1 MLNERKLTER
11 ELDKR
16 TEAIQGLL
24 SNKRTLVK
32 KYGKDAEKVMY
43 GIATKQAKN
52 KVEDMNKNKIKELIQ
67 TALQKEETTSNY
79 PDFDLDKNIKYQ
91 DTSISSGMW
100 RYTGKEQGGKGVYR
114 NLSNDQFLGFSS
126 DDFAFFKKHLGSHF
140 DMSESLEEA
149 NIGLADLEEVGYTDG
164 DKAVAMHFN
173 QDVVGINSDVDY
185 KSYRKGFIQGV
196 IDNTQGFSL
205 DERVD
210 KIDEILDLEEVKTDQ
225 YGNHQEPQ
233 FKRGDKVTYLGS
245 PGEITGTNKEATGNI
260 TYNVAYD
267 KGFGRTKATNV
278 ANKDNEIKLAENSID
293 ERITYDDV
301 LDLRSDKK
309 DLEDRISQLYRD
321 MEQEAEPEGGPIADR
336 YGDELEKLE
345 TKLYRVSKQISDYDM
360 NESTLKERVVY
371 DNETQILKAK
381 IAADDFMRMY
391 RSEFRRVF
399 TNFGKE
405 AEAEFK
411 KIVKTKFNGMN
422 ESVINEDSFENEIE
436 RLKDIMYVD
445 DESPRQTI
453 IHPLSK
459 PGARRPDKSYIVIRG
474 NNVEAIQGY
483 GSGPIEDFAQQYQ
496 FPDYK
501 DSSYDMGMEIASG
514 KASLLSSNVLKDAIK
529 AIEDARDVEA
539 KRQSDYYKDRGP
551 VSGVGNMD
559 EMIKSIVKEK
569 LTKSSSVEDHIDD
582 FKDSDAKQFK
592 GKSDDKKVQM
602 AVASFLSKKNVNE
615 APAFQWR
622 KANSPAGDTLKD
634 LVPKKVGTSTVQEN
648 MVADKD
654 IEKEIKKLEDENP
667 KGFEKE
673 IKKLKV
679 RQAALKLS
687 K

>member
-16 TEAIQGLL
+16 AEAIQGLL
-24 SNKRTLVK
+24 SNKRKLVK
-32 KYGKDAEKVMY
+32 KYGRDAEKVMY

-52 KVEDMNKNKIKELIQ
+52 KVEDMNKDKLKELIQ
-67 TALQKEETTSNY
+67 SALMQNEQGPATNVEPYHDQQTTTDTGYSGRADYGEEDKALGSEDELEMKGFEESLNEADSKY

-126 DDFAFFKKHLGSHF
+126 DDFDFFKKHLGSHF

-149 NIGLADLEEVGYTDG
+149 NIGLADLEEIGYTDG

-173 QDVVGINSDVDY
+173 QDVVGINNDVDFQ
-185 KSYRKGFIQGV
+185 SYRKGFIQGV
-196 IDNTQGFSL
+196 NDATIGFSL
-205 DERVD
+205 DERVA
-210 KIDEILDLEEVKTDQ
+210 KIDELLDEGIDFDEALNLRAIKAELED
-225 YGNHQEPQ
+225 
-233 FKRGDKVTYLGS
+233 
-245 PGEITGTNKEATGNI
+245 
-260 TYNVAYD
+260 
-267 KGFGRTKATNV
+267 
-278 ANKDNEIKLAENSID
+278 EIKQVFI
-293 ERITYDDV
+293 
-301 LDLRSDKK
+301 
-309 DLEDRISQLYRD
+309 D

-345 TKLYRVSKQISDYDM
+345 GRLYKVQKQLDDYDM

-391 RSEFRRVF
+391 RSEFRRVY

-411 KIVKTKFNGMN
+411 KIVKAKFNGMN
-422 ESVINEDSFENEIE
+422 ESVVNEETFEDEIE

-459 PGARRPDKSYIVIRG
+459 PGARRPDKSYIVIKG

-483 GSGPIEDFAQQYQ
+483 GSGPIGDFVQQYQ
-496 FPDYK
+496 FPDYQ
-501 DSSYDMGMEIASG
+501 DSSYDMGMEHASG

-539 KRQSDYYKDRGP
+539 KRQKDYYAQKSDTGRIGYGLSSQP
-551 VSGVGNMD
+551 RMN

-569 LTKSSSVEDHIDD
+569 LTKKSSVGDHIDD
-582 FKDSDAKQFK
+582 FKGSDAKQFK
-592 GKSDDKKVQM
+592 GKSLDKIKKM
-602 AVASFLSKKNVNE
+602 ALASFLSKQGKSV
-615 APAFQWR
+615 
-622 KANSPAGDTLKD
+622 K
-634 LVPKKVGTSTVQEN
+634 EN